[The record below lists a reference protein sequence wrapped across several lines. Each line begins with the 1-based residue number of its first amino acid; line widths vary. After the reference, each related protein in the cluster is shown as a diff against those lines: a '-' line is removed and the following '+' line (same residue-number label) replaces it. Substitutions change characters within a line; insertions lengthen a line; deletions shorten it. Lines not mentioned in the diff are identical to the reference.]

1 MCVCVHACTCNILF
15 ILSSN
20 DAHLCCF
27 HILATVNKA
36 AINTGVNISFQIS
49 VLFYLGK
56 YTEVKLLNSM
66 TVIF

>member
-1 MCVCVHACTCNILF
+1 MCVCVCAWTYNILF
-15 ILSSN
+15 ILSCN

-49 VLFYLGK
+49 ILFYLGK